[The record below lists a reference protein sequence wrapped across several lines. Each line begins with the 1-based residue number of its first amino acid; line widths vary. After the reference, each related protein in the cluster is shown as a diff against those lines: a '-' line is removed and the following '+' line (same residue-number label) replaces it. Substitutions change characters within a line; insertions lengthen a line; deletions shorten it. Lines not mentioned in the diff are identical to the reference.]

1 MPSTLAWSL
10 GLLLLAAG
18 CSTQPVPADDDD
30 TDGDDDAG
38 DDDAGDDDAGDDD
51 ACADYRAEYPA
62 GPYGNTVGS
71 VVEDF
76 PGMRDGE
83 GVFRSLEEIFAD
95 TSVVALVVAN
105 AFDT

>member
-1 MPSTLAWSL
+1 MHSTLAWSL

-18 CSTQPVPADDDD
+18 CTTQPVPADDDD
-30 TDGDDDAG
+30 TEG

-62 GPYGNTVGS
+62 GPYGHDVGS

-76 PGMRDGE
+76 PGMKDGS
-83 GVFRSLEEIFAD
+83 GAFRSLEEIHGD